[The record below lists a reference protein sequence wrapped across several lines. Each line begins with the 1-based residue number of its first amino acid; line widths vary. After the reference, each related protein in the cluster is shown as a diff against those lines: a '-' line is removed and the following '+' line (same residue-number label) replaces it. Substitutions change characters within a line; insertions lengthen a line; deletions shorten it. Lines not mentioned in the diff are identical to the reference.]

1 MVNPVP
7 GKSITT
13 PYGKRGSYWSCDEDS
28 NGNGIH
34 TGVDYAAPSGTKV
47 VAARG
52 GKVVHCNHGSAFGNH
67 QIEILPGDGT
77 RDFYAHLSSRVA
89 NGIKVSTGQKVGGVG
104 AEGNVTGAHLHFER
118 HKVATGGWSCGVIVD
133 PAKSINYAS
142 EEDDDMP
149 LNKDDKDWINK
160 QIEESQ
166 KAVIKRMNELMG
178 DVVDNPKPDNPDN
191 TVMVKTSLAMLLDRT
206 DKD

>member
-13 PYGKRGSYWSCDEDS
+13 PYGKRGSYWSCNEDA

-34 TGVDYAAPSGTKV
+34 TGVDYAAPCGTPV

-52 GKVVHCNHGSAFGNH
+52 GKVVHCNHGSAFGSH

-77 RDFYAHLSSRVA
+77 RDFYAHMPSRAA
-89 NGIKVSTGQKVGGVG
+89 NGVKVSTGQKVGTVG

-118 HKVATGGWSCGVIVD
+118 HKVATGGWSCGIVVD
-133 PAKSINYAS
+133 PAPSINAGGGSSPPPTRGGPHAEVGHRY
-142 EEDDDMP
+142 EYGHEP
-149 LNKDDKDWINK
+149 QW
-160 QIEESQ
+160 
-166 KAVIKRMNELMG
+166 G
-178 DVVDNPKPDNPDN
+178 
-191 TVMVKTSLAMLLDRT
+191 LATGHL
-206 DKD
+206 